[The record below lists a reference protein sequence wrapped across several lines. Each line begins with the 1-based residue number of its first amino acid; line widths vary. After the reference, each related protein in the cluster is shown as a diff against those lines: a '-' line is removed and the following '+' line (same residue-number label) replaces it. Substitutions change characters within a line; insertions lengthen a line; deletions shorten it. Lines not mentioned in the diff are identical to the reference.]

1 MIRKRHL
8 IKLAIFAAS
17 AVGAAGIAITH
28 GEALSHAAGQE
39 AKGAAAKAALTVT
52 VTTPVARD
60 LPIRLSAQGHL
71 VALNQVDV
79 RPQVA
84 GVIRSV
90 DFHEGDTIRA
100 GQLLFTLDA
109 TEADAQLARA
119 RGTASNIQAQLD
131 DAVRAQKRSEELLRE
146 KFISQSAVD
155 SAMSK
160 VESLRGQLHTAH
172 ADIDNA
178 QAQVAHTRIVSPLTG
193 KAGALNVHVGSLAQP
208 TAAQPLV
215 TLAQFD
221 PIGAEFSLPEGNLA
235 AILAARDA
243 GPVSVSLNMPGAQ
256 RIAGQLSFI
265 NNTVTTGSGTINL
278 KATFPNPREKL
289 WPGAFVTVTL
299 EAGSSRGAMVLPPE
313 AILEGPKGS
322 FVYTLDASNR
332 AAAHPVK
339 VLRIQDRQAVIE
351 GLAAGTRVV
360 LQGNQNVVPGAV
372 VSVAAAPNVAA
383 Q

>member
-1 MIRKRHL
+1 MIRQRHL
-8 IKLAIFAAS
+8 LKLAIVAAV
-17 AVGAAGIAITH
+17 AVAAAGFAITH
-28 GEALSHAAGQE
+28 GQALSHAEGRDGKATAQ
-39 AKGAAAKAALTVT
+39 KAALVVT

-90 DFHEGDTIRA
+90 DFHEGDTMRV

-109 TEADAQLARA
+109 TEAEAQLART
-119 RGTASNIQAQLD
+119 RGTAANVQAQLD
-131 DAVRAQKRSEELLRE
+131 DAVRVLKRSQELLSE

-155 SAMSK
+155 SAVSK
-160 VESLRGQLHTAH
+160 VESLRGQLRTAQ

-178 QAQVAHTRIVSPLTG
+178 MAQVAHTRIVSPLAG

-208 TAAQPLV
+208 AAAQPLV
-215 TLAQFD
+215 VLAQFD
-221 PIGAEFSLPEGNLA
+221 PIGAEFSLPEDNLSA
-235 AILAARDA
+235 VLAARDA
-243 GPVSVSLNMPGAQ
+243 GAVSVSLNLPGGQ
-256 RIAGQLSFI
+256 RVAGQLSFI
-265 NNTVTTGSGTINL
+265 NNTVTTGSGTITL
-278 KATFPNPREKL
+278 KATFRNSREKL

-332 AAAHPVK
+332 ALVHPVK
-339 VLRIQDRQAVIE
+339 VLRIQERQAVIE
-351 GLAAGTRVV
+351 GLGAGARVV
-360 LQGNQNVVPGAV
+360 LQGNQSVVPGAV
-372 VSVAAAPNVAA
+372 VAVAAAPNVAA

>member
-1 MIRKRHL
+1 MARSNL
-8 IKLAIFAAS
+8 LKLGVAGAA
-17 AVGAAGIAITH
+17 ALAAAGIALTH
-28 GEALSHAAGQE
+28 GEALSHAADKD
-39 AKGAAAKAALTVT
+39 AKGAAPKPALTVT

-60 LPIRLSAQGHL
+60 LPIRLTAQGHL

-109 TEADAQLARA
+109 TEAEAQLARA
-119 RGTASNIQAQLD
+119 RGTAANIQAQLD
-131 DAVRAQKRSEELLRE
+131 DAVRAQKRSEELARE

-160 VESLRGQLHTAH
+160 ADSLRAQLRSAQ

-178 QAQVAHTRIVSPLTG
+178 QAQVAHTRIVSPLAG

-208 TAAQPLV
+208 SAAQPLV
-215 TLAQFD
+215 SLAQFD
-221 PIGAEFSLPEGNLA
+221 PIGAEFSLPEDNLA
-235 AILAARDA
+235 AILAAREA
-243 GPVSVSLNMPGAQ
+243 GPVSVSLDTPGGQ
-256 RIAGQLSFI
+256 RVGGQLSFI

-289 WPGAFVTVTL
+289 WPGAFVKVTL

-322 FVYTLDASNR
+322 FVYTLDHSNR
-332 AAAHPVK
+332 ALVHPVK
-339 VLRIQDRQAVIE
+339 VLRIQERQAVIE
-351 GLAAGTRVV
+351 GLAAGTRVI

-372 VSVAAAPNVAA
+372 VSIATAPNVAA